1 MTQFLEKSL
10 GITRDIKGFKI
21 FIIQNG
27 GICVFG
33 DVDLIRLFNNFDTRN
48 FGMERRVP
56 MEGSINN
63 KVTN

>member
-1 MTQFLEKSL
+1 MRMTQFSEKSL

-27 GICVFG
+27 GGICVFG
-33 DVDLIRLFNNFDTRN
+33 DVDLIRLFNNFDTCN

-56 MEGSINN
+56 M
-63 KVTN
+63 